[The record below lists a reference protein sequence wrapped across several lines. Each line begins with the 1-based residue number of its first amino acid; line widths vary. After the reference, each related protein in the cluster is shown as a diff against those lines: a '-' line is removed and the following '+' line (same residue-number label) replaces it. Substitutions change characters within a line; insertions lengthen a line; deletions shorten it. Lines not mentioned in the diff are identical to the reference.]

1 MKKQILSAII
11 IALTFTMVGC
21 KKECNFPVAPYG
33 SPDDVSEYHSNGY
46 NSITYTYYCKN
57 FKYISI
63 TYTQTDGCNF
73 KKSEYSSTGICK
85 R

>member
-1 MKKQILSAII
+1 MKKLILII
-11 IALTFTMVGC
+11 SLLAVTFVSC

-33 SPDDVSEYHSNGY
+33 TPDNVSEYHSSSGS
-46 NSITYTYYCKN
+46 SITYTYYCRN
-57 FKYISI
+57 FKYVSV

-73 KKSEYSSTGICK
+73 KKSEYSSNGICK